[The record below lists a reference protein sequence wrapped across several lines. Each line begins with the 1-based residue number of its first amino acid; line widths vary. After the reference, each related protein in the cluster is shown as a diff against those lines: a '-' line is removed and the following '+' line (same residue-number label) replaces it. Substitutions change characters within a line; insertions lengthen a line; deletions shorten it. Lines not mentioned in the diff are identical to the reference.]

1 MIGTAGAELTFKIPK
16 GWKEIDIIGDL
27 YPWMGIA
34 TVTIDGEHCGTIN
47 NSLIRNEDQN
57 RLKFATRSYNQLN
70 FHSRFEE
77 STRIKIMKV
86 HVDTGGIRIAGFLT
100 DELVNKPGFSYEE
113 IDFNEDNNGDSQE
126 EVGGNTKNKAKRN
139 NGGIIAGAII
149 GSIAFLA
156 VAMFIG
162 VIGIR
167 MNW

>member
-1 MIGTAGAELTFKIPK
+1 
-16 GWKEIDIIGDL
+16 
-27 YPWMGIA
+27 
-34 TVTIDGEHCGTIN
+34 
-47 NSLIRNEDQN
+47 
-57 RLKFATRSYNQLN
+57 
-70 FHSRFEE
+70 
-77 STRIKIMKV
+77 MKV

-139 NGGIIAGAII
+139 NGGFIAGAII

-162 VIGIR
+162 VIVIR
-167 MNW
+167 MNWWCKTSDDSDDEVKDNFNI